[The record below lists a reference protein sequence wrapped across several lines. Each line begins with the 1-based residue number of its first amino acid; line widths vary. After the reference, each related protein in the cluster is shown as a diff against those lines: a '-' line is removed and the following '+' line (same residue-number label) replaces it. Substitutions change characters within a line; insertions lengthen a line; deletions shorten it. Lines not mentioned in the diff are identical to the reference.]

1 MQHHSI
7 TTGKGDQGETRAL
20 DGSTLPK
27 DHAMMEALGALE
39 TLRAHLA
46 LLQIR
51 LQPIAEEKESTECLF
66 FLLHACFA
74 LGAYISDPE
83 SADPESPHALTP
95 QHLER
100 LEQEQHRLETELN
113 LPGAFI
119 AAASNEDA
127 ALADLAVAAA
137 RSFERRLVGYQRI
150 APGFNAPLPLA
161 FANRMSD
168 FLFILA
174 RHLEK
179 GVYHTVDYSRLN
191 PS

>member
-1 MQHHSI
+1 
-7 TTGKGDQGETRAL
+7 
-20 DGSTLPK
+20 
-27 DHAMMEALGALE
+27 
-39 TLRAHLA
+39 
-46 LLQIR
+46 
-51 LQPIAEEKESTECLF
+51 
-66 FLLHACFA
+66 
-74 LGAYISDPE
+74 
-83 SADPESPHALTP
+83 
-95 QHLER
+95 HLER
-100 LEQEQHRLETELN
+100 LEQEQHRLERELN

-127 ALADLAVAAA
+127 ALADLVVAAA

-191 PS
+191 PD